1 MRVCSQLTAV
11 LCLFSVP
18 VVTMFTRIV
27 AGDSMR
33 TYNAVKICE
42 MSSSLKFTAKA
53 CVDVVEQAL
62 RIEKAALERIKDTEI
77 VLRDGTEKITE
88 ADMRVEKATE
98 PLCRLQQDL
107 MVAELAVNAAWSKF
121 DALRSGVR
129 AVARSAIAIA
139 ANATTAAGRIDN
151 FIAAFATI
159 GFSDQNTCIMNTSD
173 PYLKKRN
180 DRSYPH
186 VAATLQNELM
196 GCTYE
201 NYTLNRPQNITIT
214 AVDDVVTLGE
224 DGMLVLGA
232 GNSFKTYS
240 AALETCPFLLK
251 EFLLKGGGKT
261 MAWGGFW
268 TMKNPMGFIEVRFN
282 REKRHMLVG
291 LARAFGELELQL
303 SNSTSRSRRRGR
315 RATKTI
321 PELAD
326 AVHASLVVLD
336 KGGKTLSFAEG
347 LVDRIAIETEAVERP
362 TNTTTVKT
370 TNHRRPVRQR
380 RRHRTSAATTLGSV
394 ASIMSL
400 SFVLAFSDALIS

>member
-1 MRVCSQLTAV
+1 MKGTE
-11 LCLFSVP
+11 F
-18 VVTMFTRIV
+18 
-27 AGDSMR
+27 
-33 TYNAVKICE
+33 
-42 MSSSLKFTAKA
+42 
-53 CVDVVEQAL
+53 AL
-62 RIEKAALERIKDTEI
+62 RDAAK
-77 VLRDGTEKITE
+77 KITE
-88 ADMRVEKATE
+88 ADMRGEKATE
-98 PLCRLQQDL
+98 PLRRLQQDL

-129 AVARSAIAIA
+129 TVARSAIAIA

-151 FIAAFATI
+151 FIAAFATTE
-159 GFSDQNTCIMNTSD
+159 FSDQNTCIMNTSD

-180 DRSYPH
+180 ARSDPH
-186 VAATLQNELM
+186 VAATLQNELI

-224 DGMLVLGA
+224 EGMLITG
-232 GNSFKTYS
+232 GMESFKTFS
-240 AALETCPFLLK
+240 AAPETCPFLLNY
-251 EFLLKGGGKT
+251 FLLKGGKT

-268 TMKNPMGFIEVRFN
+268 TMKNSMGFTEVRFN

-321 PELAD
+321 PKLAD
-326 AVHASLVVLD
+326 AVRASLVVPD
-336 KGGKTLSFAEG
+336 QRGKTLSFAED
-347 LVDRIAIETEAVERP
+347 LVNRIAIETEAAERP
-362 TNTTTVKT
+362 TNTTTVKP

-380 RRHRTSAATTLGSV
+380 RKRRTSAATTLGSV
-394 ASIMSL
+394 ASIMYL
-400 SFVLAFSDALIS
+400 SFVLAFSNVLIS